1 MAEFGCIWVST
12 CGLGGRGRVGH
23 SGALVAEGTG
33 VFAVIWGWLVG
44 RCGVCTWLHSGC
56 CISCCLPSGA
66 GSLSMG
72 LGAGFH
78 LLGHF
83 RGPIPL
89 VSVVYPG
96 CWVNLKV
103 AFARGGVDM
112 VWSEVCMVRS
122 MQPTWHDVE
131 RVPWLCPG
139 GCSPGP
145 VVRHE
150 VMVMGC

>member
-1 MAEFGCIWVST
+1 M
-12 CGLGGRGRVGH
+12 GR

-44 RCGVCTWLHSGC
+44 RRGVRTWLHGGC

-66 GSLSMG
+66 GSSSMG

-89 VSVVYPG
+89 AWVVYPG
-96 CWVNLKV
+96 RWVNLKV
-103 AFARGGVDM
+103 AFARGGGLTWFEARCA
-112 VWSEVCMVRS
+112 WSGRRS
-122 MQPTWHDVE
+122 QRGARWEEH
-131 RVPWLCPG
+131 PG
-139 GCSPGP
+139 FALVGVHQG
-145 VVRHE
+145 RQ
-150 VMVMGC
+150 

>member
-1 MAEFGCIWVST
+1 M
-12 CGLGGRGRVGH
+12 GH

-66 GSLSMG
+66 GSSSMG

-89 VSVVYPG
+89 VWVVYPG
-96 CWVNLKV
+96 CWVDLRV
-103 AFARGGVDM
+103 AFARGGGL
-112 VWSEVCMVRS
+112 
-122 MQPTWHDVE
+122 TWFE
-131 RVPWLCPG
+131 ARCAWLGQHSQCGARWEEHPG

-150 VMVMGC
+150 VMVVGC